1 MQTLS
6 NLKFDFDEGESLE
19 LTHSIH
25 PYPAKFP
32 AQLPRRI
39 LQDFSKP
46 GDLILDPFCGSGTTL
61 VEARVRGVNAIGVD
75 INGLACLISKVK
87 STPISSDQYSQL
99 RSFIRSVEDISF
111 RWTMGAKTTIKV
123 TDFDGL
129 SHWFQQNVAE
139 EITLIL
145 SRIENLAN
153 QDLKD
158 FLRVVLS
165 SIIVRVSNQE
175 SDTRFA
181 AIKKDIPDGFCL
193 SLFTER
199 AKTYLDKLM
208 EFSKSLAQENSVQV
222 VNADTRN
229 LSFLADNSIDLI
241 LTSPPYANTYD
252 YYLYHKFRKRW
263 LGLDVQFAQYNEI
276 GSRREFS
283 SLKES
288 PKKWLTDLRQCLSE
302 MTRVLKGGSLAFVV
316 IGDSVINKVIIRM
329 DEEIRKLSS
338 SLGLTVRHIL
348 SSELANHSKV
358 FNPSFA
364 QKGKKEHLI
373 ILQKVQ

>member
-1 MQTLS
+1 
-6 NLKFDFDEGESLE
+6 
-19 LTHSIH
+19 
-25 PYPAKFP
+25 
-32 AQLPRRI
+32 
-39 LQDFSKP
+39 
-46 GDLILDPFCGSGTTL
+46 
-61 VEARVRGVNAIGVD
+61 
-75 INGLACLISKVK
+75 
-87 STPISSDQYSQL
+87 
-99 RSFIRSVEDISF
+99 
-111 RWTMGAKTTIKV
+111 MGAKIAVNVK
-123 TDFDGL
+123 DFDGL

-145 SRIENLAN
+145 DRIENLAD
-153 QDLKD
+153 QDSKD
-158 FLRVVLS
+158 FLRIVLS

-181 AIKKDIPDGFCL
+181 AIRKDIPDGFCL

-208 EFSKSLAQENSVQV
+208 EFSKSVTQKSSVQV
-222 VNADTRN
+222 FNADARN
-229 LSFLADNSIDLI
+229 LSFLSDNSIDLI
-241 LTSPPYANTYD
+241 VTSPPYANTYD

-263 LGLDVQFAQYNEI
+263 LGLDVEFAQYNEI

-288 PKKWLTDLRQCLSE
+288 ANKWLTDLHQCLSE
-302 MTRVLKGGSLAFVV
+302 MSRVLKKGSLAFVV
-316 IGDSVINKVIIRM
+316 IGDSVINKEIIRM
-329 DEEIRKLSS
+329 NEEIEKLSS
-338 SLGLTVRHIL
+338 SVGLAVRHIL

-358 FNPSFA
+358 FNPTFA